1 MKRAVSL
8 DVLRGLS
15 IFGMILS
22 GTIPFGSTLPAWMYH
37 AQCPPPTHA
46 FNPGI
51 PGISWVDLVL
61 PVFIFCMGAAIPLA
75 LRKKLERG
83 QTIPALTKQI
93 AARFA
98 TLVLFA
104 IYIAHIMP
112 HTIGKGFWNVNLFG
126 TTVAGYDL
134 QLFTFLGFL
143 LMFPMFATIRDS
155 KKKIIIRTIGWGGA
169 VILLLALR
177 FIYGQ
182 EISLYRSNIIILLL
196 ANVYLWGALGWLITR
211 KSMTAKLALF
221 MFWAAIQLLSK
232 YTGFGNTSDVLT
244 HVSWLFKL
252 RMTFYLILLIPSTI
266 VGEWIAERLNASESF
281 TQQVGA
287 TQWKHGLFILA
298 FLVPVWLTISLFS
311 RWMIAAYTITPILLG
326 LMYWIA
332 SNHIPKYKKEI
343 ALSAYLI
350 LMGLILEPV
359 EGGIR
364 KDYVTASYLLIT
376 GGIATCLLL
385 FLEYLISYFEQS
397 KFVKIFEGAGS
408 NPLMAYVMSTWFAF
422 PLLNISFLIG
432 IYNFFNTEGYPWIG
446 VLRATCLVI
455 SIMMLVNWI
464 VKKKIVWR
472 V

>member
-22 GTIPFGSTLPAWMYH
+22 GTIPFGSSLPAWMYH
-37 AQCPPPTHA
+37 AQTPPPSHA

-51 PGISWVDLVL
+51 PGITWVDLVL

-75 LRKKLERG
+75 LGKKLEKG
-83 QTIPALTKQI
+83 QRVPELVKQI

-112 HTIGKGFWNVNLFG
+112 HAIGKGFWNLHLLG
-126 TTVAGYDL
+126 TTVEGYDL

-143 LMFPMFATIRDS
+143 LMFPMFANIRDS
-155 KKKIIIRTIGWGGA
+155 KKKIIYRTIGWGGA
-169 VILLLALR
+169 AVLLLALR

-182 EISLYRSNIIILLL
+182 EFSLYRSNIIILLL
-196 ANVYLWGALGWLITR
+196 ANVYLWGALGWLLTR

-232 YTGFGNTSDVLT
+232 YTGFGNTGDVLPL
-244 HVSWLFKL
+244 VSWLFKL

-266 VGEWIAERLNASESF
+266 IGEWIAERLKSPKNF
-281 TQQVGA
+281 TEQVGVH
-287 TQWKHGLFILA
+287 QWKHVFFTLAFILT
-298 FLVPVWLTISLFS
+298 VWLVLALFS
-311 RWMIAAYTITPILLG
+311 RWMIAVYIVTPVLLG
-326 LMYWIA
+326 CMYWIA
-332 SNHIPKYKKEI
+332 SKHIPTYKKEI
-343 ALSAYLI
+343 SLAAYLI
-350 LMGLILEPV
+350 LIGLLLEPV

-376 GGIATCLLL
+376 GGMATCLLL
-385 FLEYLISYFEQS
+385 FFEYLSAYFAHS
-397 KFVKIFEGAGS
+397 KLVKIVEGAGS

-422 PLLNISFLIG
+422 PLLHISFFIG
-432 IYNFFNTEGYPWIG
+432 LYNLLNPEGYPWIG
-446 VLRATCLVI
+446 VLRATCLV
-455 SIMMLVNWI
+455 MLLMLFVNWL